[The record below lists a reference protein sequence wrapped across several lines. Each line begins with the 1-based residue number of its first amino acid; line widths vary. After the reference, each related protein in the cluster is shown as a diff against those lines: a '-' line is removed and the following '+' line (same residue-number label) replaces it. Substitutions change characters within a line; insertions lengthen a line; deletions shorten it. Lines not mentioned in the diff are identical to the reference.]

1 MSITPKALQSVYAN
15 PNESGSR
22 PVVQI
27 LSVSSLAGQTGR
39 YKMIL
44 SDGETYTTGLLA
56 SHFIQSL
63 GGTCPFKQFQLV
75 SLDHYQ
81 VNSVN
86 DKHFLLIHGLTEVT
100 PPLPNG
106 QIGNPVAYR
115 SAGPTATAVSNPPNP
130 VPTPHTHVPTSTATN
145 YTYPQ
150 IDPVP
155 QSSAGFVNPYVG
167 GALAPTA
174 PVPKPQSAQLA
185 RHPSMPSHTPFAA
198 GMAQSMPQVPYHTS
212 TASSGPVRYMQP
224 FEQVLPMSQLT
235 IYTQKWTIRARVAT
249 KSEMRTFRNA
259 KGEGQLMTVDLVDSE
274 QSEMR
279 ATFFGSA
286 AQKFFPI
293 LTVGKVFTFSRGSV
307 KPANPKFNPRAQYEL
322 MFDEH
327 SEINEVADDGSIPS
341 MKLAIVPIASIATA
355 TVGSNLDIA
364 GIVTN
369 VGEVGLV
376 TIKSTGKET
385 PRRTVTVVDDSQCSI
400 ELTIWGDRAERLGEE
415 LKTCQNPVVFVKGCR
430 VGDFNTR
437 SLSTAPSSQVEIDP
451 DHPRSFELK
460 AWWMKSGSRAPI
472 TPLSVQGSGM
482 GAAGGMGGPPGT
494 SSPTDRTTIQQ
505 MRTDDVTNLVSATG
519 FSAMQ
524 NGGGRTVN
532 SHLVK
537 ATIVHIPIR
546 DASSLYYKSC
556 MTEVDDGRGGRRL
569 CQKKTELQGGET
581 YVCAEQHMNRSAIPR
596 YILSMRIQDASGE
609 CLVRAFHDQGRAIL
623 GIDASDIDAS
633 PDPNMTQQMAIEKA
647 LFKPFVF
654 KIRSKKE
661 MHMDEEKINMV
672 VSDVQPVNPNSDARY
687 MLANIRQ
694 FLNRST

>member
-1 MSITPKALQSVYAN
+1 MSITPGALQSVYSQ
-15 PNESGSR
+15 PNESSSR
-22 PVVQI
+22 RVVQI

-56 SHFIQSL
+56 SHFIQTL

-86 DKHFLLIHGLTEVT
+86 DKHFLLIHGLSEVT

-115 SAGPTATAVSNPPNP
+115 STGIPASTASNPPNP
-130 VPTPHTHVPTSTATN
+130 SLVASVATGPPVNN
-145 YTYPQ
+145 YSYPQ

-155 QSSAGFVNPYVG
+155 QQSAGFVNPYIG
-167 GALAPTA
+167 GAP
-174 PVPKPQSAQLA
+174 PSSQPKPPSAQLA

-198 GMAQSMPQVPYHTS
+198 GMQQSLPQVPYQHS
-212 TASSGPVRYMQP
+212 GSSGPVRYMQP
-224 FEQVLPMSQLT
+224 VEQVLPMSQLT

-249 KSEMRTFRNA
+249 KSDMRTFRNA

-293 LTVGKVFTFSRGSV
+293 LTVGKVFNFSRGSV

-327 SEINEVADDGSIPS
+327 SEIQEVVDDGSIPS
-341 MKLAIVPIASIATA
+341 MKLSIVPIATIANA
-355 TVGSNLDIA
+355 AVGNNVDIA

-385 PRRTVTVVDDSQCSI
+385 PRRTVTMVDDSGCSI
-400 ELTIWGDRAERLGEE
+400 ELTIWGERAEKLGEE
-415 LKTCQNPVVFVKGCR
+415 LKACQNPIVFVKGCR

-437 SLSTAPSSQVEIDP
+437 SLSTAPSSQIEIDP

-460 AWWMKSGSRAPI
+460 AWWMKSGSRETI
-472 TPLSVQGSGM
+472 TALSVQGSGL
-482 GAAGGMGGPPGT
+482 GAQGGMGGPPGT
-494 SSPTDRTTIQQ
+494 SSPTDRTTIQN
-505 MRTDDVTNLVSATG
+505 MRADDVANLVASTG
-519 FSAMQ
+519 FAAMQ
-524 NGGGRTVN
+524 NGAGRTVN

-546 DASSLYYKSC
+546 DTSSLYYKSC

-569 CQKKTELQGGET
+569 CQKKAELQGGDT
-581 YVCAEQHMNRSAIPR
+581 YVCAEQHMNRSANPR
-596 YILSMRIQDASGE
+596 YILSMRIQDPSGE
-609 CLVRAFHDQGRAIL
+609 CLVRAFHDQGKAIL
-623 GIDASDIDAS
+623 GIDAAEIDSS
-633 PDPNMTQQMAIEKA
+633 PNPSVTQQLAIDKA
-647 LFKPFVF
+647 LFRPFVF

-661 MHMDEEKINMV
+661 VHMDEERMNMV

>member
-1 MSITPKALQSVYAN
+1 MSITPGALQSVYSQ
-15 PNESGSR
+15 PNESSSR
-22 PVVQI
+22 RVVQI

-56 SHFIQSL
+56 SHFIQTL

-86 DKHFLLIHGLTEVT
+86 DKHFLLIHGLSEVT

-115 SAGPTATAVSNPPNP
+115 STSIPASTASNPPNP
-130 VPTPHTHVPTSTATN
+130 SSVASVATGPPVNN
-145 YTYPQ
+145 YFYPQ

-155 QSSAGFVNPYVG
+155 QQSAGFVNPYIA
-167 GALAPTA
+167 GAP
-174 PVPKPQSAQLA
+174 PSQPKPPSAQLA

-198 GMAQSMPQVPYHTS
+198 GMQQSLPQVPYQHS
-212 TASSGPVRYMQP
+212 GSSGPVRYMQP
-224 FEQVLPMSQLT
+224 VEQVLPMSQLT

-249 KSEMRTFRNA
+249 KSDMRTFRNA

-293 LTVGKVFTFSRGSV
+293 LTVGKVFNFSRGSV

-327 SEINEVADDGSIPS
+327 SEIQEVNDDGSIPS
-341 MKLAIVPIASIATA
+341 MKLSIVPIATIANA
-355 TVGSNLDIA
+355 AVGNNVDIA

-385 PRRTVTVVDDSQCSI
+385 PRRAVTMVDDSGCSI
-400 ELTIWGDRAERLGEE
+400 ELTIWGERAEKLGEE
-415 LKTCQNPVVFVKGCR
+415 LKTCQNPIVFVKGCR

-437 SLSTAPSSQVEIDP
+437 SLSTAPSSQIEIDP

-460 AWWMKSGSRAPI
+460 AWWMKSGSRETI
-472 TPLSVQGSGM
+472 TALSVQGSGL
-482 GAAGGMGGPPGT
+482 GAQGGMGGPPGT
-494 SSPTDRTTIQQ
+494 SSPTDRTTIQN
-505 MRTDDVTNLVSATG
+505 MRADDVANLVASTG
-519 FSAMQ
+519 FAAMQ
-524 NGGGRTVN
+524 NGAGRTVN

-546 DASSLYYKSC
+546 DTSSLYYKSC

-569 CQKKTELQGGET
+569 CQKKAELQGGDT
-581 YVCAEQHMNRSAIPR
+581 YVCAEQHMNRSANPR
-596 YILSMRIQDASGE
+596 YILSMRIQDPSGE
-609 CLVRAFHDQGRAIL
+609 CLVRAFHDQGKAIL
-623 GIDASDIDAS
+623 GIDAAEIDSS
-633 PDPNMTQQMAIEKA
+633 PNPSVTQQLAIDKA
-647 LFKPFVF
+647 LFRPFVF

-661 MHMDEEKINMV
+661 VHMDEERMNMV